1 MKNYSEDPSRQYHI
15 QVAKGEVGRYV
26 IMPGDP
32 KRCVKIAQY
41 LDNPDEYLSL
51 DLKEFA
57 SAFSLFIQKKQR
69 FEAVRKHYTR
79 IERERASMEKRISYI
94 LQSVRAKIG
103 QVFSF
108 KDFIQDKKDRYD
120 IVVTFMSLLEM
131 AKARAVKVE
140 QHATYGNIEVS
151 AGERVQE
158 EWKEND
164 RKQSN

>member
-1 MKNYSEDPSRQYHI
+1 MKNYSKDPDRQYHI

-69 FEAVRKHYTR
+69 VEAVRKHYTR

-140 QHATYGNIEVS
+140 QYATYGNIEVS